1 MAVRPA
7 RARLY
12 SSRVGRIFGKETDM
26 KWQLAGDWPVGAAL
40 IPTGTMLA
48 GVAGADGPLAEPPS
62 WHGQP
67 LPMPM
72 PLNATALDEEA
83 ALQMCMWYE
92 EAASIGGWHQLHF
105 AAGIDREAVRAR
117 ARHNKRWPRGH
128 VVLR

>member
-1 MAVRPA
+1 
-7 RARLY
+7 
-12 SSRVGRIFGKETDM
+12 M
-26 KWQLAGDWPVGAAL
+26 KWQLAGDWPVKSVV
-40 IPTGTMLA
+40 IPTGTVLA
-48 GVAGADGPLAEPPS
+48 GVAGPDGPLAEPPS

-92 EAASIGGWHQLHF
+92 EAATIGGWHHLVF
-105 AAGIDREAVRAR
+105 APGIDREAIMAQ